1 MSKQKENKNKLIAG
15 IIEDMFDSEDSYEYE
30 KFKIQLC
37 REALN
42 RLKQKDLKEILG
54 YDIKK

>member
-1 MSKQKENKNKLIAG
+1 MGKQRENKNKLIAD
-15 IIEDMFDSEDSYEYE
+15 IIEDMFDSEDSYDYE

-42 RLKQKDLKEILG
+42 KLKQRDLKEILG
-54 YDIKK
+54 YDNTK